1 MSWPTKLVHVDV
13 AFVSWREIEI
23 RRSLFQQFY
32 VQLNSFSSNNMSS
45 PTYSPGSDDTISRA
59 IDQPASLSGVL
70 INVDMIVALCEE
82 ETAVLRHRKSK
93 NRLINETFRA
103 CSPPSLIREDH
114 IGKKAKPREA
124 HLSFNARMFRA
135 MANALSWD
143 NPAST
148 EVYFVSEAFRQLS
161 HDEQVSLHGSRHL
174 LKVLL
179 VTRPFTDAE
188 GNEASTNELM
198 TDQHR
203 TFMHQGRRLLMQAT
217 SQSSCRM
224 MMLMRMPST
233 VNRGT
238 MNSQLIRSC
247 QLALQHN
254 NLLRLVRGLRTS
266 LSTRF
271 HLPPA
276 IPQSGNMVIIF
287 LVSESYISFE
297 SFP

>member
-1 MSWPTKLVHVDV
+1 
-13 AFVSWREIEI
+13 
-23 RRSLFQQFY
+23 
-32 VQLNSFSSNNMSS
+32 MSS
-45 PTYSPGSDDTISRA
+45 PTYSPGSDETISRA
-59 IDQPASLSGVL
+59 IDQPASLSGIL
-70 INVDMIVALCEE
+70 INVDMIAALREE
-82 ETAVLRHRKSK
+82 ETAVLRHRESK
-93 NRLINETFRA
+93 NRLIDETFRA

-114 IGKKAKPREA
+114 IGKKAKHREA

-148 EVYFVSEAFRQLS
+148 EVHFVSEAFRQLS

-198 TDQHR
+198 RDQHR
-203 TFMHQGRRLLMQAT
+203 TFMHRGRRLLMQAT

-238 MNSQLIRSC
+238 IVSVGITTQQSSAASARSQNFFVNPAPRNIASARLHP
-247 QLALQHN
+247 QYEETVNAETYTPLLHN
-254 NLLRLVRGLRTS
+254 VELRRAHRASIDAHNEARNAMYVDPS
-266 LSTRF
+266 LPSISASSTQSYFRF
-271 HLPPA
+271 T
-276 IPQSGNMVIIF
+276 
-287 LVSESYISFE
+287 
-297 SFP
+297 